1 MNPAE
6 FDNIFRSEQDFWWF
20 RGMRRIL
27 FRLLDP
33 VVQARRIRTALE
45 AGCGTGFMTREL
57 AARYGWRMYPVDL
70 GWEGLRYGRQ
80 LGVERLLQCDI
91 SALPFPGAVFDA
103 VLSLDVLVHFARGEE
118 DRPMAE
124 LARVAAPGGLLA
136 IRVSALDILRSRHS
150 LFAHERQRFTRR
162 RLLDL
167 AARHGF
173 RPLRCT
179 YANSLLFPV
188 ALARFR
194 VWEPLVRQPPR
205 SGTEPVKPWL
215 NKLLHLPLELEAAWL
230 GAGGGFPFGQSLIL
244 IAEKAKPAAGAGKG

>member
-27 FRLLDP
+27 YSLLDP
-33 VVQARRIRTALE
+33 VVEGRPMGPVLE
-45 AGCGTGFMTREL
+45 AGCGTGYMTREL
-57 AARYGWRMYPVDL
+57 AARYGWRMHPVDL
-70 GWEGLRYGRQ
+70 GWEGLSYGRL
-80 LGVERLLQCDI
+80 LGVPRLLQCDI
-91 SALPFPGAVFDA
+91 SALPFPAACFDA
-103 VLSLDVLVHFARGEE
+103 VLSLDVLVHFPKGEE

-124 LARVAAPGGLLA
+124 LARVAAPGGLLVV
-136 IRVSALDILRSRHS
+136 RVSALDLLRSRHS
-150 LFAHERQRFTRR
+150 RYAHERQRFTRK
-162 RLLDL
+162 RLLAL

-173 RPLRCT
+173 RTLRCT

-188 ALARFR
+188 ALAKFR
-194 VWEPLVRQPPR
+194 LWEPLLRQPPR

-215 NKLLHLPLELEAAWL
+215 DNLLHFPLGLEAAWL
-230 GAGGGFPFGQSLIL
+230 GAGGGFPLGQSLIL